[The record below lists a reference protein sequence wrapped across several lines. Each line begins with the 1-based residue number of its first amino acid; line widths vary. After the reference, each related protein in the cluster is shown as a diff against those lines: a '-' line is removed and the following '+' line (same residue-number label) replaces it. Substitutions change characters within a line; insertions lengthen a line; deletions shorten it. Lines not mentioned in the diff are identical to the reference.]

1 MTKILIDNI
10 EVSEEEYL
18 QRVMIVENDAEFCD
32 EFLELFDCLGID
44 PHDEED
50 SEDIDDFVDRV
61 SIAYLNFL
69 DFMDIE
75 RLDQYVC

>member
-1 MTKILIDNI
+1 MTKILIDNV

-18 QRVMIVENDAEFCD
+18 QRVTIVENEDEFCD

-44 PHDEED
+44 PYGENI
-50 SEDIDDFVDRV
+50 SDIDDFVDRV

-69 DFMDIE
+69 DFMDLE
-75 RLDQYVC
+75 RIDQYIC